1 MKVVLPDAT
10 ELELPEGATGL
21 DAARAI
27 GPKLAE
33 QAVLLRS
40 NGSVQDLRQPLE
52 DGQKIQIVTTRDT
65 DDPDALYVLR
75 HSAAHLLAEA
85 VRRLY
90 PGVKIAIGPPIENG
104 FYYDF
109 EFPEPIREED
119 LEQIEAEIAREL
131 EEGREWTREEVDAEQ
146 AKRIFSEQGENY
158 KVELVD
164 TADGPI
170 TFYTQGDF
178 TDLCRGPHLQNSK
191 PIKALKLTSLAGA
204 YWRGDEHN
212 KQLTRIYGTAFY
224 SQEDL
229 ERHLERLDE
238 ARKRDHRRLGR
249 DLDLFHLSEHSP
261 GSPFW
266 HPKGMVIWNAL
277 EDLRRQENLKRGYEE
292 VKTPLLYDI
301 ETYITSGHYDN
312 YKDNMFFVE
321 TGDEERMALKPMNCP
336 GHMLLFGSELR
347 SYRDLPIRYAESST
361 LHRDEPGG
369 TLHGLLRVRH
379 ITQDDAHVFV
389 TEDQIQDEID
399 GMIDFVTFLYDQF
412 GLAARAELS
421 TRPEN
426 RLGTDEQWDRAEGAL
441 EAALKRHGMNYVIS
455 PGEGTFY
462 GPKIDLHMTDV
473 LGRSWQMGTIQLDY
487 QMPMQFGLTYMG
499 ADNKEHHPVVI
510 HRALLGSLERFI
522 GVLIEH
528 YGGAFP
534 FWLAPVQVRIIPV
547 GEDHRDAAAELAQA
561 LREAGFRV
569 DVDDRDETVGKRIR
583 DGELEKVPK
592 VIVYGD
598 RESRRVPV
606 GPGPGRRAVPD
617 GPGRLRPRACYSE
630 ALTKAGADP
639 FLTRRA
645 TSSARVQ
652 PRRFSGETGRC
663 VQRLLPFEKEDLK
676 SLVNSL

>member
-1 MKVVLPDAT
+1 MKVVLPDQS

-33 QAVLLRS
+33 QAVLVRS
-40 NGSVQDLRQPLE
+40 NGHVRDLRLPLE
-52 DGQKIQIVTTRDT
+52 EGQQIQILTTRDS
-65 DDPDALYVLR
+65 DDPDALSVLR
-75 HSAAHLLAEA
+75 HSTAHLLAEA

-119 LEQIEAEIAREL
+119 LERIEQEMLREL
-131 EEGREWTREEVDAEQ
+131 EEGREWMRQDVSAEEAKERFARE
-146 AKRIFSEQGENY
+146 GEEY

-164 TADGPI
+164 TAEGQI
-170 TFYTQGDF
+170 SLYTQGDF
-178 TDLCRGPHLQNSK
+178 TDLCRGPHLQNSR
-191 PIKALKLTSLAGA
+191 PIKALKLTGLAGA
-204 YWRGDEHN
+204 YWRGDEKN

-229 ERHLERLDE
+229 DRYLEQLEE
-238 ARKRDHRRLGR
+238 ARRRDHRRLGR
-249 DLDLFHLSEHSP
+249 QLDLFHLSEHSP

-277 EDLRRQENLKRGYEE
+277 EDLRRRENQKRGYSE

-301 ETYITSGHYDN
+301 ETYITSGHYEN
-312 YKDNMFFVE
+312 YKDNMFFIDAG
-321 TGDEERMALKPMNCP
+321 GDERLALKPMNCP
-336 GHMLLFGSELR
+336 GHMLLFGSDLR

-361 LHRDEPGG
+361 LHRNEPGG

-389 TEDQIQDEID
+389 TEEQIQPEID
-399 GMIDFVTFLYDQF
+399 AMIEFAKFLYDQF
-412 GLAARAELS
+412 GMTARAELS
-421 TRPEN
+421 TRPDK
-426 RLGTDEQWDRAEGAL
+426 RLGTDEQWDVAEAAL
-441 EAALKRHGMNYVIS
+441 EQALKRHEMEYVIS

-499 ADNKEHHPVVI
+499 ADNREHHPVVI

-522 GVLIEH
+522 GILIEH

-547 GEDHRDAAAELAQA
+547 GEDHRPAAQEIAQA
-561 LREAGFRV
+561 LRDAGFRV

-583 DGELEKVPK
+583 DAVLEKVPK
-592 VIVYGD
+592 TIVYGD
-598 RESRRVPV
+598 KESPESLSIRDRGGQQYQAGLVDLV
-606 GPGPGRRAVPD
+606 GELAT
-617 GPGRLRPRACYSE
+617 LRS
-630 ALTKAGADP
+630 
-639 FLTRRA
+639 
-645 TSSARVQ
+645 
-652 PRRFSGETGRC
+652 
-663 VQRLLPFEKEDLK
+663 
-676 SLVNSL
+676 